1 MTLDVANEAADSDH
15 LNWVLVFQNF
25 FSAAADGDLD
35 CIKDFIASHGIAYKF
50 SFVFLSF
57 LIEFD

>member
-1 MTLDVANEAADSDH
+1 MKTADSDH

-35 CIKDFIASHGIAYKF
+35 CIKDLIASHGIANKF
-50 SFVFLSF
+50 SLFFALF
-57 LIEFD
+57 